1 MVPCLGSLVQ
11 LCCREGG
18 TLHTVS
24 LACVGSARSVWT
36 TLGVPPLTACAFPVC
51 TAQAPGCSAGEQ
63 SKTGPGLHALP
74 RSKLLRFSGTLQGH
88 RLDCAC
94 VLCPSQVRAAS
105 ATRCL
110 VSTLSPGGPCVLI
123 TSLVLDAR
131 FPGVLCVSSCE
142 LISGCDPPGKCQPS
156 RTPGGHG

>member
-18 TLHTVS
+18 TLHTDS
-24 LACVGSARSVWT
+24 TGMCGERMQCVDHTWCA
-36 TLGVPPLTACAFPVC
+36 PLTACAFPVC

-94 VLCPSQVRAAS
+94 VLCASQVRAAS

-131 FPGVLCVSSCE
+131 FPRCTVCVLW
-142 LISGCDPPGKCQPS
+142 
-156 RTPGGHG
+156 